1 MTRPTIQQFIRSGL
15 VSSLVFIPLLAL
27 TACGGQSD
35 AGESAPSA
43 SSDAPT
49 TSETDVAA
57 ATTPAEVGQAIADL
71 YIGGF
76 EAVNEALA
84 DHPSADAAVPLLRE
98 IHDRHVTDLV
108 ALGRRVEEM
117 SDSDKAI
124 VQAAVSRAQSG
135 LRYDKE
141 IKPVY
146 EEYTALNQHYVGT
159 GALRENEDFRSL
171 FTGFNI
177 LTQYAFF
184 DLLKRQKPDEAERLG
199 IE

>member
-1 MTRPTIQQFIRSGL
+1 MTLTSSQNFIRTGAATGL
-15 VSSLVFIPLLAL
+15 ILVLLL
-27 TACGGQSD
+27 PITACDGKSD
-35 AGESAPSA
+35 AGEPATSA
-43 SSDAPT
+43 SSDAPA
-49 TSETDVAA
+49 TSKIDVAA
-57 ATTPAEVGQAIADL
+57 ATTPAQVGQAIADL
-71 YIGGF
+71 YISGF

-84 DHPSADAAVPLLRE
+84 DHPPADAAVPLLRE

-124 VQAAVSRAQSG
+124 VQSAVSRAQSS
-135 LRYDKE
+135 LRYDEKA
-141 IKPVY
+141 KPIY
-146 EEYTALNQHYVGT
+146 AGYTALNQHYVST
-159 GALRENEDFRSL
+159 GALRENEEFRIL

-184 DLLKRQKPDEAERLG
+184 DLLKKQKPDEAERLG